1 MNISFDK
8 VPLDIPG
15 NESEINFQP
24 IRVLQLVK
32 FTDLIQAQQL
42 ALLSFI
48 NSKSNQN
55 QNK

>member
-1 MNISFDK
+1 MNISFEK

-32 FTDLIQAQQL
+32 FTDLIQAPTISSL
-42 ALLSFI
+42 VFH
-48 NSKSNQN
+48 
-55 QNK
+55 